1 MGDYI
6 VFNPGS
12 IIFYCF
18 GVVIPTIMLLYSFG
32 HMVFTVG
39 EYKESDRTI
48 PIIILL
54 LVIKLFIIG
63 FVMFSIYHILF
74 DYNIH
79 EISLTSII
87 IFVWGLLIT
96 FDTWIGNRVLL
107 MIDRYKDDKCCF
119 KHYLKCICQKT
130 FKHNPTVFYGK
141 LICVGILTLGLIGSL
156 FIKTHETINVI
167 EILFMLYFWI
177 NYKIFR
183 YIRHLQEITDECCNK
198 NKQKPKEDGK

>member
-18 GVVIPTIMLLYSFG
+18 GVIIPTIMLLYSFG

-48 PIIILL
+48 PVIILL
-54 LVIKLFIIG
+54 LMIKLFIIG
-63 FVMFSIYHILF
+63 FVMFSVYHVLF
-74 DYNIH
+74 DYNIY

-96 FDTWIGNRVLL
+96 FDTWIGNKILL
-107 MIDRYKDDKCCF
+107 MIDKYKDSNCCF
-119 KHYLKCICQKT
+119 KYYLNYCCNEA
-130 FKHNPTVFYGK
+130 FKKNPAIFYGK
-141 LICVGILTLGLIGSL
+141 LICICILILGLLGSL
-156 FIKTHETINVI
+156 FIKTHETINII
-167 EILFMLYFWI
+167 ELLFILYFWI
-177 NYKIFR
+177 NHKIFR
-183 YIRHLQEITDECCNK
+183 YIQDK
-198 NKQKPKEDGK
+198 